1 MSRNNYPYNNDSNG
15 PTVIGDVAAALAAGG
30 ALGEPRTAIQLPDPA
45 GGEPGVYTVVPKDYE
60 VKDLETFLPRP
71 LRIKQDVT
79 IQDAESFINYAKEF
93 MTGATLIFFDVQQET
108 FVAAF
113 EYHEISKPS
122 WNEHTASFK
131 PRRSV
136 EFETWLA
143 TNRKQM
149 TQVDFARFLEENLP
163 DIVEPPAAEL
173 LQVALTFEAKKSVE
187 FSSGVRLAN
196 GQIQFQYDEVVRGT
210 AQKGTIEIPEKFVL
224 GIPIHVNGPA
234 YRIDVRLRW
243 RLQEGKV
250 VFWYELVRPHRL
262 IEHALKEI
270 SQKIATDTGL
280 PIIAGSMDE

>member
-1 MSRNNYPYNNDSNG
+1 VSRTQYPYDNSTG

-30 ALGEPRTAIQLPDPA
+30 ALGEPRTPMELPDPA
-45 GGEPGVYTVVPKDYE
+45 GGQPGVYTVVPKDYKVE
-60 VKDLETFLPRP
+60 DLEPFLPRP
-71 LRIKQDVT
+71 LRIDQDVT
-79 IQDAESFINYAKEF
+79 LQDTDSFIGYVKEF
-93 MTGATLIFFDVQQET
+93 MTGATLIFFDVQTEI
-108 FVAAF
+108 FKAAF
-113 EYHEISKPS
+113 EYHEIGKPS

-136 EFETWLA
+136 EFQTWMDS
-143 TNRKQM
+143 NRKQM
-149 TQVDFARFLEENLP
+149 TQVEFARFLEENLP

-173 LQVALTFEAKKSVE
+173 LQIALTFEAKKSVE

-250 VFWYELVRPHRL
+250 VFWYEVVRPHRF

-270 SQKIATDTGL
+270 SQRIANETGVPL
-280 PIIAGSMDE
+280 LAGSMDE

>member
-1 MSRNNYPYNNDSNG
+1 MAYNNISD
-15 PTVIGDVAAALAAGG
+15 PQQIGDMQAAIAAGAALGDPRSPCVDEKAG
-30 ALGEPRTAIQLPDPA
+30 
-45 GGEPGVYTVVPKDYE
+45 VFTVVPKDYH
-60 VKDLETFLPRP
+60 VVDLEKFLPRP
-71 LRIKQDVT
+71 LRITESVHLYDT
-79 IQDAESFINYAKEF
+79 DSFIAYVNDFK
-93 MTGATLIFFDVQQET
+93 LPVSRIFFNTTEEE
-108 FVAAF
+108 FVAVLD
-113 EYHEISKPS
+113 YHEVETAA
-122 WNEHTASFK
+122 WCGHTAIFK

-136 EFETWLA
+136 EFETWMA

-163 DIVEPPAAEL
+163 DIVEPNSAEL

-187 FSSGVRLAN
+187 FASGVRLNN

-224 GIPIHVNGPA
+224 GIAIHVNGPA

-250 VFWYELVRPHRL
+250 IFWYEVVRPHRF

-270 SQKIATDTGL
+270 RERVATETAVAL
-280 PIIAGSMDE
+280 LVGSIGE